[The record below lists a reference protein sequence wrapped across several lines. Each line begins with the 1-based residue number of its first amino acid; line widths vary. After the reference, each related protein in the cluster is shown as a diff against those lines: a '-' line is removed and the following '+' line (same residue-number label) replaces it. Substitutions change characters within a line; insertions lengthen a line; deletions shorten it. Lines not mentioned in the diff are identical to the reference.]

1 MSRRGS
7 IAAWRGRRS
16 SAGSRFQSVRDRAAF
31 PDQLCG
37 FSPDMWCC
45 SSWRRWATR
54 SILAAKHQKGGVA
67 AMTKL
72 TRILLMSTA
81 FYAVVAVSPASA
93 ELDVAKLKASIETS
107 VEADYP
113 KLEALYK
120 DIHAHPEVAF
130 QEVKTAAK
138 LAAEMRAL
146 GFEVTEKVGKT
157 GLVAIYKNG
166 DGPTILVRTELDAL
180 PMEEKTGL
188 SYASHDK
195 TDWNGRETFV
205 AHSCGHDIHMA
216 SWVGT
221 AKTLVGLKDQWHGT
235 LMFIAQPAEEIGSG
249 AKAML
254 ADGLFTRFPKP
265 DVGFALHDGAGA
277 YGTISYRVGI
287 GSSNSDSLFVK
298 FHGRGGHGAA
308 PQTTIDPV
316 MIAARFIVDV
326 QSVISREKD
335 PTEFGVVSI
344 GAIHGGTAEN
354 IIPDSVLLRGTIR
367 SFKPE
372 VRARMLAGIERT
384 AKAAAAMSDA
394 PAPEIKITEGAKA
407 VINDPGVVA
416 TAEKVLK
423 AAFGDKFRP
432 SPPVTPSEDYS
443 EFINA
448 GVPSM
453 FFRIGVYEP
462 ERVAAAREGEGPQ
475 LPGNH
480 SPLFAPV
487 PKPTIE
493 TGVEAMTLAVLSV
506 FDQHARGK

>member
-1 MSRRGS
+1 MNRFVTPLLASVALC
-7 IAAWRGRRS
+7 IAL
-16 SAGSRFQSVRDRAAF
+16 
-31 PDQLCG
+31 PL
-37 FSPDMWCC
+37 
-45 SSWRRWATR
+45 
-54 SILAAKHQKGGVA
+54 
-67 AMTKL
+67 
-72 TRILLMSTA
+72 
-81 FYAVVAVSPASA
+81 PAQA
-93 ELDVAKLKASIETS
+93 EIDVPHLKTVIETA
-107 VEADYP
+107 VENDYP
-113 KLEALYK
+113 KLDALYK
-120 DIHAHPEVAF
+120 DIHAHPEIAF

-146 GFEVTEKVGKT
+146 GFEVTDKVGKT

-166 DGPTILVRTELDAL
+166 DGPTIMVRTELDAL

-188 SYASHDK
+188 AYASHDK
-195 TDWNGRETFV
+195 TSWNGRDTFV

-221 AKTLVGLKDQWHGT
+221 AKMLVGLKDQWQGT
-235 LMFIAQPAEEIGSG
+235 LMFIAQPAEETGSG

-254 ADGLFTRFPKP
+254 ADGVFTRFPKP
-265 DVGFALHDGAGA
+265 DFGFALHDGPFA
-277 YGTISYRVGI
+277 YGNISYRAGI
-287 GSSNSDSLFVK
+287 GSSNADGLAIR

-308 PQTTIDPV
+308 PQETIDPI

-335 PTEFGVVSI
+335 PTEFGVLSI

-354 IIPDSVLLRGTIR
+354 IIPDDVLLLGTIR
-367 SFKPE
+367 SFRPE

-394 PAPEIKITEGAKA
+394 PAPDIKFTEVAKA
-407 VINDPGVVA
+407 VMNDPTVVESA
-416 TAEKVLK
+416 AKVMK
-423 AAFGDKFRP
+423 TAFGDRFKP
-432 SPPVTPSEDYS
+432 APPVTPSEDFS
-443 EFINA
+443 EFVNA

-453 FFRIGVYEP
+453 FFNIGVYEP
-462 ERVAAAREGEGPQ
+462 ERVAAARDGTGPQ
-475 LPGNH
+475 LPSNH

-493 TGVEAMTLAVLSV
+493 TGIEAMTLAVLSA

>member
-1 MSRRGS
+1 MDRFTKSLLVS
-7 IAAWRGRRS
+7 AALC
-16 SAGSRFQSVRDRAAF
+16 AA
-31 PDQLCG
+31 P
-37 FSPDMWCC
+37 
-45 SSWRRWATR
+45 
-54 SILAAKHQKGGVA
+54 
-67 AMTKL
+67 
-72 TRILLMSTA
+72 LL
-81 FYAVVAVSPASA
+81 PAHA
-93 ELDVAKLKASIETS
+93 EIDVAKLKAAIETS

-113 KLEALYK
+113 KLDALYK
-120 DIHAHPEVAF
+120 EIHAHPEIAF
-130 QEVKTAAK
+130 QEVKTAAR

-157 GLVAIYKNG
+157 GLVAIYSNG
-166 DGPTILVRTELDAL
+166 DGPTIMVRTELDAL

-188 SYASHDK
+188 AYASHDK
-195 TDWNGRETFV
+195 TTWNGQDVFV

-235 LMFIAQPAEEIGSG
+235 LMFIAQPAEETVSG

-254 ADGLFTRFPKP
+254 ADGLFTRFKKP
-265 DVGFALHDGAGA
+265 DFGFALHDGAFA
-277 YGTISYRVGI
+277 YGHVSYRVGI

-298 FHGRGGHGAA
+298 FRGRGGHGAA
-308 PQTTIDPV
+308 PQRTVDPV
-316 MIAARFIVDV
+316 MIAARFVVDV

-354 IIPDSVLLRGTIR
+354 IIPDDVLLLGTIR
-367 SFKPE
+367 TFKPE
-372 VRARMLAGIERT
+372 VRAKMLAGIERT
-384 AKAAAAMSDA
+384 AKAAAAMSEA
-394 PAPEIKITEGAKA
+394 PAPEIKIIEGAKA
-407 VINDPGVVA
+407 VMNDPAVVA
-416 TAEKVLK
+416 AAEKVLK
-423 AAFGDKFRP
+423 VAFGDKVRT
-432 SPPVTPSEDYS
+432 SPPGTPSEDFS

-453 FFRIGVYEP
+453 FFNIGVYEP
-462 ERVAAAREGEGPQ
+462 ERVIAANNGTGPE
-475 LPGNH
+475 LPSNH

-493 TGVEAMTLAVLSV
+493 TGIKAMTLAVLSA

>member
-1 MSRRGS
+1 MN
-7 IAAWRGRRS
+7 
-16 SAGSRFQSVRDRAAF
+16 RF
-31 PDQLCG
+31 
-37 FSPDMWCC
+37 
-45 SSWRRWATR
+45 
-54 SILAAKHQKGGVA
+54 AKP
-67 AMTKL
+67 
-72 TRILLMSTA
+72 LL
-81 FYAVVAVSPASA
+81 ASA
-93 ELDVAKLKASIETS
+93 ALCAATLLPARAEIDVARLKTAIEVL
-107 VEADYP
+107 VEGDYP
-113 KLEALYK
+113 KLDALYK
-120 DIHAHPEVAF
+120 DIHAHPEIAF
-130 QEVKTAAK
+130 QEEKTAAK

-146 GFEVTEKVGKT
+146 GFDVTEKVGKT

-166 DGPTILVRTELDAL
+166 DGPTIMVRTELDAL

-188 SYASHDK
+188 AYASHDK
-195 TDWNGRETFV
+195 TSWNGRETFV

-221 AKTLVGLKDQWHGT
+221 AKTLVGLRDQWQGT

-254 ADGLFTRFPKP
+254 ADGLFTRFKKP
-265 DVGFALHDGAGA
+265 DFAFALHDGAFA
-277 YGTISYRVGI
+277 YGTINYRVGI
-287 GSSNSDSLFVK
+287 GSSNSDSLFVR
-298 FHGRGGHGAA
+298 FRGRGGHGAA
-308 PQTTIDPV
+308 PQATIDPV

-354 IIPDSVLLRGTIR
+354 IIPDEVLVAGTIR
-367 SFKPE
+367 TFKPE
-372 VRARMLAGIERT
+372 VRAKMLTGIERT
-384 AKAAAAMSDA
+384 AKAVAAMSDA
-394 PAPEIKITEGAKA
+394 PAPDIKITEGAKA
-407 VINDPGVVA
+407 VMNDPGVVA

-423 AAFGDKFRP
+423 AAFGDKLRP
-432 SPPVTPSEDYS
+432 SPPVTPSEDFF

-453 FFRIGVYEP
+453 FFHIGVYEP
-462 ERVAAAREGEGPQ
+462 ERVAAARDGSGPQ
-475 LPGNH
+475 LPSNH

-493 TGVEAMTLAVLSV
+493 TGVEAMTLAVLST

>member
-1 MSRRGS
+1 MN
-7 IAAWRGRRS
+7 
-16 SAGSRFQSVRDRAAF
+16 RF
-31 PDQLCG
+31 
-37 FSPDMWCC
+37 
-45 SSWRRWATR
+45 
-54 SILAAKHQKGGVA
+54 AKS
-67 AMTKL
+67 
-72 TRILLMSTA
+72 LL
-81 FYAVVAVSPASA
+81 ASA
-93 ELDVAKLKASIETS
+93 ALCVATLLPAYAEIDVASLQAAIEKS

-113 KLEALYK
+113 KLDALYK
-120 DIHAHPEVAF
+120 EIHAHPELAF
-130 QEVKTAAK
+130 EEVKTAAR

-146 GFEVTEKVGKT
+146 GFEVTENVGKT
-157 GLVAIYKNG
+157 GLVAIYRNG
-166 DGPTILVRTELDAL
+166 DGPTIMVRTELDAL

-188 SYASHDK
+188 AYASHDK
-195 TDWNGRETFV
+195 TSWNGRETFV

-235 LMFIAQPAEEIGSG
+235 LMFIAQPAEETGAG

-254 ADGLFTRFPKP
+254 ADGLFTRFKKP
-265 DVGFALHDGAGA
+265 DFGFALHDGAFP
-277 YGTISYRVGI
+277 YGYVSYRAGI
-287 GSSNSDSLFVK
+287 GSSNSDSLFIK
-298 FHGRGGHGAA
+298 FRGRGGHGAT
-308 PQTTIDPV
+308 PQRTIDPV

-354 IIPDSVLLRGTIR
+354 IIPDDARVFGTIR
-367 SFKPE
+367 TFKPE
-372 VRARMLAGIERT
+372 VRAKMLAGIERT

-394 PAPEIKITEGAKA
+394 PAPDIKITEGAKA
-407 VINDPGVVA
+407 VMNDPAVVA

-423 AAFGDKFRP
+423 VAFGDKFRT
-432 SPPVTPSEDYS
+432 SPPGTPSEDFS

-453 FFRIGVYEP
+453 FFNIGVYEL
-462 ERVAAAREGEGPQ
+462 ERFVAANNGTGPE
-475 LPGNH
+475 LPSNH

-493 TGVEAMTLAVLSV
+493 TGVKAMTLAVLSA

>member
-1 MSRRGS
+1 MFDRELAFGQYRR
-7 IAAWRGRRS
+7 IVTMK
-16 SAGSRFQSVRDRAAF
+16 RF
-31 PDQLCG
+31 
-37 FSPDMWCC
+37 
-45 SSWRRWATR
+45 
-54 SILAAKHQKGGVA
+54 AKA
-67 AMTKL
+67 LL
-72 TRILLMSTA
+72 TSTA
-81 FYAVVAVSPASA
+81 LGTAAILSPARA
-93 ELDVAKLKASIETS
+93 ELDVAKLKPTIEAS

-113 KLEALYK
+113 KLDALYK

-166 DGPTILVRTELDAL
+166 EGPTIMVRTELDAL

-188 SYASHDK
+188 AYASHDK
-195 TDWNGRETFV
+195 TEWHGRETFV

-221 AKTLVGLKDQWHGT
+221 AKTLVGLKDRWQGT
-235 LMFIAQPAEEIGSG
+235 LMFIAQPAEEIVSG

-254 ADGLFTRFPKP
+254 DDGLFTRFKKP
-265 DVGFALHDGAGA
+265 DFGFALHDGAFA
-277 YGTISYRVGI
+277 YGNILYRSGI
-287 GSSNSDSLFVK
+287 GSSNSDGLYIK
-298 FHGRGGHGAA
+298 FFGRGGHGAA
-308 PQTTIDPV
+308 PQATIDPV
-316 MIAARFIVDV
+316 MIAARFVVDV

-354 IIPDSVLLRGTIR
+354 IIPDDVLLLGTIR
-367 SFKPE
+367 TFKPE
-372 VRARMLAGIERT
+372 VRAKMLAGIERT
-384 AKAAAAMSDA
+384 AKAAAAMSGA
-394 PAPEIKITEGAKA
+394 PAPEVKITEGAKA
-407 VINDPGVVA
+407 VMNDPAVVE
-416 TAEKVLK
+416 TAAKVLK
-423 AAFGDKFRP
+423 TAFGDKFNT
-432 SPPVTPSEDYS
+432 SPPGTPSEDYS

-453 FFRIGVYEP
+453 FFNIGVYEP
-462 ERVAAAREGEGPQ
+462 ERVAAARSGGPP
-475 LPGNH
+475 LPSNH

-493 TGVEAMTLAVLSV
+493 TGVEAMTLAVLSA